1 MLEPQVQGAES
12 CQTAKDFHIGRN
24 SRVVGRRVSIGAGS
38 AIGDDVVIMADEVTI
53 GRKCKID
60 RGVVVSWRGGQSNL
74 FSLGDC
80 NYIGGDSRILVRAFR
95 AGDYVVLHNHLLS
108 NGDSDLTI
116 GNNTW
121 MGQNGI
127 LNANAPLRIGNNV
140 GIGAYSA
147 VWTHGKFGALIDGCL
162 MHKEAPVVIDDDACL
177 WRAVISPGVTV
188 GKKVTV
194 LPGSILTKDAPAGS
208 CFGGVPAA
216 DISGKVETYRK
227 VTIEEQFQMMEEFGS
242 GFLEQEY
249 SGRFSKRGEG
259 DFEVSGGDCETFRLL
274 LKWELR
280 DSDIEGIGDT
290 LLVTVEDRTTK
301 SLPGVS
307 IFDLTNRT
315 YTKWFTEPE
324 VKFMWYL
331 NDSRARFNPVE
342 PRQVSSL

>member
-1 MLEPQVQGAES
+1 LLTPQIQGAEACETGDDVS
-12 CQTAKDFHIGRN
+12 IGNN

-38 AIGDDVVIMADEVTI
+38 TIGDDVTIMADEVKI

-60 RGVVVSWRGGQSNL
+60 RGVLVSWRGGPSRL
-74 FSLGDC
+74 FTLGDC
-80 NYIGGDSRILVRAFR
+80 CYIGGDSRILVRMFA

-116 GNNTW
+116 GNNAW

-162 MHKEAPVVIDDDACL
+162 MHKEAPVVIEDDACL
-177 WRAVISPGVTV
+177 WRAVVSPGVTV
-188 GKKVTV
+188 GKRVTV

-227 VTIEEQFQMMEEFGS
+227 VTMEEQFQMMKEFGT

-249 SGRFSKRGEG
+249 AGLYSRKG
-259 DFEVSGGDCETFRLL
+259 DDDFLVREADGGVFRLL
-274 LKWELR
+274 LRWALR
-280 DSDIEGIGDT
+280 DSDLGTGDA
-290 LLVTVEDRTTK
+290 LIVTVEDGTTK
-301 SLPGVS
+301 NRPRASV
-307 IFDLTNRT
+307 FNLTTRT

-324 VKFMWYL
+324 VRFMWYL

-342 PRQVSSL
+342 PR